1 MASAHRTAARAAG
14 RGSGGSYA
22 RGDGRDAS
30 GRASSRGAGRAAS
43 GRRSGAEDRTIFGVP
58 ERFMRPRIVFIAV
71 TAILVGFGL
80 LMVYSSSSVT
90 ALLEDGDAASYFKK
104 QLVLA
109 LVGLGLAV
117 VIARADYHL
126 WCRRLITVIWVVS
139 VVLLFLVFTP
149 FAGVDALGANRWI
162 GVAGF
167 QVQPS
172 EFAKITVVLTAANLA
187 ERYFEEGS
195 IGWGEFVKLL
205 VMGVGVPIVLI
216 LLQPD
221 KGTTM
226 VLGVTIVLMAYLAG
240 VPWQLDL
247 ALLGLGV
254 AAFLVLSLADDYSR
268 QRLLTML
275 DPWQDQYGAGYQLI
289 QGFYAFGSGGLFGV
303 GIGFSRQKYS
313 YLPYAYNDFIFAVI
327 GEECG
332 LVGTLGV
339 LVGFGIFAW
348 AGLKIAQHAPDLAGR
363 LIAAGCTSLIVVQML
378 LNVAGVVGVFPLSGK
393 PIPFISYGGTSILA
407 SLMTAGMIVS
417 VSVHSRL
424 PETAHDSARRSWQM
438 EGEPERLAGGG
449 LSFVGEPVPRSARG
463 ASGSPGAG
471 ARGPSGYG
479 TAGER
484 AASGDRGAD
493 GPPGRG
499 EPASGRGFTV
509 VSGGARAPG
518 GRSGSRSG
526 TRSGGSR
533 SAGSARPGTRG
544 DARGGR
550 SSRDGGARGG
560 RTTTGADGRRRIDL
574 GPSATERLRGGD
586 DRHRR

>member
-1 MASAHRTAARAAG
+1 MSMPIAQTRSFARRDEASARSRSRQAESPARSRSRRAP
-14 RGSGGSYA
+14 SA
-22 RGDGRDAS
+22 RD
-30 GRASSRGAGRAAS
+30 RA
-43 GRRSGAEDRTIFGVP
+43 EKMLFGVP
-58 ERFMRPRIVFIAV
+58 ARFMRPRL
-71 TAILVGFGL
+71 ILFVVVALLVAFGA
-80 LMVYSSSSVT
+80 LMVYSASSVT
-90 ALLEDGDAASYFKK
+90 ALQDPDVADAAYFFKR
-104 QLVLA
+104 QLLFA
-109 LVGLGLAV
+109 AVG
-117 VIARADYHL
+117 
-126 WCRRLITVIWVVS
+126 
-139 VVLLFLVFTP
+139 VVLLAILAKIDYHVWLTKLSWVVWFITLVLLVAVRV
-149 FAGVDALGANRWI
+149 AGTDNDMGATRWI
-162 GVAGF
+162 AIGGF
-167 QVQPS
+167 QMQPS
-172 EFAKITVVLTAANLA
+172 EFAKISIVLTGAQLA
-187 ERYFEEGS
+187 ERYFDR
-195 IGWGEFVKLL
+195 GELSTGRFLL
-205 VMGVGVPIVLI
+205 LLLGGVCVPLGLI
-216 LLQPD
+216 LIQPD

-226 VLGVTIVLMAYLAG
+226 VLALTLVVMGYLAG
-240 VPWQLDL
+240 APKRFLL
-247 ALLGLGV
+247 ALLVFGV
-254 AAFLVLSLADDYSR
+254 IAFLVLSLKDVYSR
-268 QRLLTML
+268 NRLLAML
-275 DPWQDQYGAGYQLI
+275 DPWSDPYDGGYQLI
-289 QGFYAFGSGGLFGV
+289 QGFYAFASGGLFGV

-484 AASGDRGAD
+484 GASGERGAD

-509 VSGGARAPG
+509 VSGGARASG

-526 TRSGGSR
+526 TRAGGSR